1 LRNIDTKVVNDFG
14 REWSQFDQSVVA
26 PAELQKLFEDYF
38 RVFPWE
44 GLPESPMGF
53 DLGCGSGR
61 WAKIVS
67 PRVSQL
73 HCIDPSEEAL
83 EVAKRNLSG
92 VTNCCFHL
100 AGVDNIPLPNNS
112 MDFGY
117 SLGVLHHVPDTTEG
131 IRNCVS
137 KLKPAGPFLLY
148 LYYAFDNRPLWFKAI
163 WKVSD
168 LIRRV
173 VAKTPY
179 PIKLATSQIIAVS
192 IYYPLAKAARFMESL
207 GMRVDHLPLSSYRD
221 KSFYTMRTDALDR
234 FGTRLERRF
243 TREQIEEMMIEA
255 GLTKIRFSEEAPY
268 WVAVGYKR

>member
-1 LRNIDTKVVNDFG
+1 MRNIDTKVVNDFG